1 MLYKLNLSIRMIV
14 FYTISWML
22 TIWYGLTTW
31 LLAPLPLR
39 YRMTYLIYW
48 NKAVLVLVKWIC
60 GVDYKVHGFDKVAD
74 LKAPF
79 VVMSKHQSQWE
90 TYFLQCL
97 FFPTCIVLKKELT
110 QIPFFGWALRQYD
123 PIAIDRS
130 KPKAALKYVQEKGEE
145 KINSGMSMLIFPEG
159 TRVLPGT
166 VGKYARSGASIAVA
180 TGAPIIPVAHNAG
193 VYWPETTKLKYPG
206 TIDVI
211 IGDPIITEGKTS
223 KQVINEV
230 QTWIE
235 GQQDTLIAKHPK
247 A

>member
-1 MLYKLNLSIRMIV
+1 MLYTLSLGLRAVI
-14 FYTISWML
+14 FYTVSWIL

-31 LLAPLPLR
+31 MLAPLPLWF
-39 YRMTYLIYW
+39 RMGYLVKW
-48 NKAVLVLVKWIC
+48 NRAVVFLAKWIC
-60 GVDYKVHGFDKVAD
+60 GVNYQVQGEENITAI
-74 LKAPF
+74 KAPF

-206 TIDVI
+206 TVDVI
-211 IGDPIITEGKTS
+211 IGKPIETVGKTS
-223 KQVINEV
+223 KQVIDEV
-230 QTWIE
+230 QSWIE
-235 GQQDTLIAKHPK
+235 GQQEKLVSKHPK
-247 A
+247 T